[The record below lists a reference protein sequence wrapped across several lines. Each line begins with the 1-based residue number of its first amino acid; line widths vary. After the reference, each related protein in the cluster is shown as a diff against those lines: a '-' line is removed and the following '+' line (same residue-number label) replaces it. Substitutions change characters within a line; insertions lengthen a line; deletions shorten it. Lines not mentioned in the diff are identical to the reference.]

1 MASYGF
7 YGPNYANPYQA
18 MYPQVSYPQMAQ
30 PQMQTA
36 PQMQAQMQPQSQP
49 MPMQNQNSIIWVS
62 GLAEAQTY
70 PTAPNS
76 AVVLWEN
83 SGKTIFL
90 KSADATGKPSIR
102 IYDLVERTETASATQ
117 EKPAEKMPDYATK
130 EDVATLA
137 GAVKGILG
145 DIEQMRGDLYGVAG
159 RKKTAKKA
167 ETETEE

>member
-7 YGPNYANPYQA
+7 YGPNYSNPYQG
-18 MYPQVSYPQMAQ
+18 MYPQVNYPQMVQ
-30 PQMQTA
+30 PQMQSA
-36 PQMQAQMQPQSQP
+36 PQIQAQNQP
-49 MPMQNQNSIIWVS
+49 MQSQNSIIWVS
-62 GLAEAQTY
+62 GLAEAQAY
-70 PTAPNS
+70 PTAPNN

-102 IYDLVERTETASATQ
+102 IYDLVERAETSSAQ
-117 EKPAEKMPDYATK
+117 EKQTPDYAMK
-130 EDVATLA
+130 EDVVALA
-137 GAVKGILG
+137 GAVKGIIS

-159 RKKTAKKA
+159 RKKATKKT